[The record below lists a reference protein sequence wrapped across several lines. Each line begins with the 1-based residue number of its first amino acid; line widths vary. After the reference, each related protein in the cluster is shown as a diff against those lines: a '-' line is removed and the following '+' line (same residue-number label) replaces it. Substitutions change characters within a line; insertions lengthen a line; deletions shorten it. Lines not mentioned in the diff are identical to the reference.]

1 MNNWRQFH
9 FLWEAAHLLNKACR
23 STCDVDRTE
32 CQIFSADIKEAK
44 QAAEATTF
52 SVVYVLYACCCT
64 GRVAQWA
71 CAFKSTRTFD
81 SLRSIDYFS
90 N

>member
-52 SVVYVLYACCCT
+52 
-64 GRVAQWA
+64 
-71 CAFKSTRTFD
+71 
-81 SLRSIDYFS
+81 
-90 N
+90 